1 MQCQKL
7 WNLHF
12 AGLRTQEQGS
22 LVCQAI
28 LFYLCPN
35 QTNSATNTV
44 PIRTV
49 PWHAKS
55 APARARPPRAA
66 RRPSARTPSSVR
78 PPREPR
84 LRTAGG
90 TPTASACSRP
100 STTAGPSLTARSV
113 RHPQLHDARGCFE
126 PKRSVGACV
135 ITSASRAR
143 PWLAAAPGGSP
154 GALIAAAG
162 FRRGGL
168 LPRFTRERACAGAP
182 ARGAPACGRGREM
195 AAQGS
200 GEGRGEREMKGARR
214 RRSAS
219 RGCAS
224 GSAPSPSSRPAASP
238 RAARSPAP
246 RPSTHRGPLHRPPSA
261 LATVPA
267 CDHSN

>member
-1 MQCQKL
+1 MPETVEPSFCRSANSGTRFTSLPSNSILSLPESNEQC
-7 WNLHF
+7 HEH
-12 AGLRTQEQGS
+12 RS
-22 LVCQAI
+22 H
-28 LFYLCPN
+28 P
-35 QTNSATNTV
+35 NSALARE
-44 PIRTV
+44 IR
-49 PWHAKS
+49 PCES
-55 APARARPPRAA
+55 APTPRRSPAQRPHTELV
-66 RRPSARTPSSVR
+66 RPS
-78 PPREPR
+78 REPR

-100 STTAGPSLTARSV
+100 SITAGPSLTARSV

-246 RPSTHRGPLHRPPSA
+246 RRSTHRGPLHRPPSA